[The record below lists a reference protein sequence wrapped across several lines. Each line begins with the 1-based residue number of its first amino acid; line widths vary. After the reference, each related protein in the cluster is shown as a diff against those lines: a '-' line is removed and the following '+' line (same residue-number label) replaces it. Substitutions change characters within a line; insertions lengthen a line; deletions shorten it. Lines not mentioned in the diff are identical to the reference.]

1 MSDPL
6 LPDDA
11 RADELELEPEPVPDD
26 ERPLVPDEDLPRAP
40 DEERPVVLDDDDVDT
55 GELA

>member
-11 RADELELEPEPVPDD
+11 RPDELEPEPVPDD
-26 ERPLVPDEDLPRAP
+26 ERPVVPSDDLPRAP
-40 DEERPVVLDDDDVDT
+40 DEERPIVLDDDDEVDA
-55 GELA
+55 GEPV